1 MLNAISFFTSRT
13 GILLVSLLSV
23 SVVLTWGLMQK
34 LQKVELEK
42 QIAKNEAAY
51 QLRVAEALEN
61 QQDAISQATLEER
74 LRLKEIEKKWKNLK
88 ASLNNEKDY
97 TNSAPVSVVHALNRL
112 SEPTGDRPEVLP
124 ASTGTCEPVS
134 PPRHS
139 ASGMMGPR
147 RINKS

>member
-88 ASLNNEKDY
+88 ASLKNEKDY
-97 TNSAPVSVVHALNRL
+97 TNSAPVSVVHALKRL

-124 ASTGTCEPVS
+124 ASTGLP
-134 PPRHS
+134 
-139 ASGMMGPR
+139 A
-147 RINKS
+147 NQ